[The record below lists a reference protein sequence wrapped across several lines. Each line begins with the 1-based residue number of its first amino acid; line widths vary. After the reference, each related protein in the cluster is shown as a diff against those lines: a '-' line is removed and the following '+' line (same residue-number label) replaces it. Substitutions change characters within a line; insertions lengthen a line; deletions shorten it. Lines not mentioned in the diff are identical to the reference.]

1 MRVYTSNSYPRLREF
16 FRSSED
22 LGDVINKNR
31 VTVSRKLNGQGFTE
45 REQILILRAIG
56 VEDTKENRK
65 EYFTA

>member
-1 MRVYTSNSYPRLREF
+1 MRVYSSNSYPRLREF

-22 LGDVINKNR
+22 LGNVINKNR

-56 VEDTKENRK
+56 IEDNETNRK
-65 EYFTA
+65 VFFTA

>member
-1 MRVYTSNSYPRLREF
+1 MRVYSSNSYPRLREF

-56 VEDTKENRK
+56 VEDNEKNRK